1 MCGISLDIGDI
12 KFCRIRKGRTNRAT
26 SDDCCGLRAR
36 LAQLLIHLMNQA
48 ALLQC
53 SSNQFEFC

>member
-1 MCGISLDIGDI
+1 MRQSPGGGEAAGVID
-12 KFCRIRKGRTNRAT
+12 T
-26 SDDCCGLRAR
+26 DCCGLRAR